1 MMKPDGGKANP
12 RADSFS
18 LYHNWVANRV
28 LMNLLPKSLLDN
40 KLHRTMRNSRKK
52 AIQNNSNN
60 NNNDKSLPSS
70 PSKQNN
76 QKSPNKTPAK
86 TKDLYK
92 HIESEVKKQI
102 SHADKLAMSEKKE
115 IESANQTASSNN
127 PLDKGASYP
136 NPYATQ
142 KKPASSKLSA
152 IDGSPPAPSA
162 EDA

>member
-28 LMNLLPKSLLDN
+28 LLNLLPKTLLDN

-52 AIQNNSNN
+52 AIANNPNN
-60 NNNDKSLPSS
+60 NNNDKPLPGS
-70 PSKQNN
+70 PTKQNS
-76 QKSPNKTPAK
+76 QKSPTKTPAK
-86 TKDLYK
+86 AKDLYK

-102 SHADKLAMSEKKE
+102 AHAEKLAASEKKDLE
-115 IESANQTASSNN
+115 NAKLSDD

-142 KKPASSKLSA
+142 KKPATSKLGA